1 MAITLC
7 WIPDTNIIHFISDGK
22 WTWQDFYDSMSQL
35 YNMIDECD
43 YEHVDYILDITKGD
57 LFPQNALSQFRRV
70 STHTHE
76 KSRYMIFVGVGGFAN
91 VLMKMMRH
99 VIPDRMSFC
108 MQAETLE
115 EARLYL
121 AHKLSE
127 QEMIP
132 V

>member
-35 YNMIDECD
+35 YDMIDECD

-70 STHTHE
+70 SNPYPREIALYDFRGCGWFCQCAHEDDAPRHT
-76 KSRYMIFVGVGGFAN
+76 
-91 VLMKMMRH
+91 
-99 VIPDRMSFC
+99 
-108 MQAETLE
+108 
-115 EARLYL
+115 
-121 AHKLSE
+121 
-127 QEMIP
+127 
-132 V
+132 